1 MSSFN
6 NLKQPL
12 NSPLGVRGL
21 ELFFMKNPI
30 STYRFQFNKDFTL
43 KDAEK
48 LIPYLQK
55 SGIKTIYASP
65 VFEAVKG
72 STHGYDVTNPLR
84 INPEI
89 GTDQDFKNLVEKLHE
104 KGMDWV
110 QDIVPNHM
118 AFSPENPW
126 IYDILEK
133 GKDSAYYD
141 FFDILED
148 HPDKNL
154 NQKLML
160 PFFGKPLKQLIEDG
174 ELSIGYDDKGFILNY
189 FDSRYPLSVPAYP
202 KLLEAENNV
211 HIPKS
216 VAEFLN
222 AGRNNKNFDELRQK
236 LFVDYSGSEQ
246 TKNYIDECLH
256 TANNNS
262 VRLKAIIDSLYYY
275 PSFWKGTETKI
286 NFRRFFTINGLICV
300 NIQHEHVFEAT
311 HKLIARWIRKGLI
324 DGLRI
329 DHIDGL
335 FHPGQYLERL
345 RKMAGEGT
353 YIVVEKILEKDEEI
367 PADWPVEGTTGYD
380 FLGMVNNLLTNPEKG
395 PFFYEYYNEWI
406 DKTDDFDDIFYKKN
420 SFILYNRLKG
430 ELDNLTRECSALETV
445 SKMNVEPGSIKSAI
459 GEFLVFCPIYKIYRS
474 PSKFSDH
481 EKSMVSEIIGQA
493 AKKKPALEKPL
504 KMLEDL
510 FLLKLS
516 DSGDEQQKIDH
527 FFRRCMQFTGPLM
540 AKGIEDT
547 AFYSYNPFICHNEV
561 GDSPSYF
568 GIRTETFHNYM
579 KERLDKYPLTMN
591 TIASHDTKRGE
602 DARARLNV
610 LSDVPETWMAATK
623 EWYRLN
629 LELKQFDGGR
639 EIPTPNDEYLIYQVL
654 CAHLPMD
661 AKIDESFKGRLEEYL
676 VKAMREAKVN
686 SSWSDPDELYENK
699 TLAFVRKI
707 LSPGASF
714 PESFLRF
721 METIIPHGITN
732 SITQLIL
739 KNTAPGVPD
748 TFQGTEIW
756 NLSFVDPDNRR
767 PVDFEKLAA
776 DLAWIQK
783 NYKNDAAKLAEGLW
797 RQPLNGQ
804 LKQWINWLTLHE
816 RIQYPELFQKGSY
829 VPLEVSGKY
838 KKHIIAFHR
847 NFENEHLIVVLP
859 LNTASM
865 PAHPN
870 WESTQVELP
879 EMNVA
884 ALENRLT
891 RQSFKAGEKLIV
903 QDLFAGVP
911 FGVLRD
917 V

>member
-1 MSSFN
+1 MN
-6 NLKQPL
+6 
-12 NSPLGVRGL
+12 
-21 ELFFMKNPI
+21 NPI

-43 KDAEK
+43 KDAER
-48 LIPYLQK
+48 LIPYLRK

-89 GTDQDFKNLVEKLHE
+89 GTEQEFETLVEKLHE
-104 KGMDWV
+104 NGMSWV

-126 IYDILEK
+126 IYDVLEK
-133 GKDSAYYD
+133 GKDSAHYD

-148 HPDKNL
+148 HPDENL
-154 NQKLML
+154 NRKLML
-160 PFFGKPLKQLIEDG
+160 PFFGKPLRQLIEDD
-174 ELSIGYDDKGFILNY
+174 ELSISFDEDGFKLNY
-189 FDSRYPLSVPAYP
+189 FDSNYPLSVPAYP
-202 KLLEAENNV
+202 KLLEAEKSV

-216 VAEFLN
+216 VAAFLN
-222 AGRNNKNFDELRQK
+222 AGRNIKNFTELQKK
-236 LFVDYSGSEQ
+236 LFVEYSDSVQ

-256 TANNNS
+256 TANNDKE
-262 VRLKAIIDSLYYY
+262 RLKSIIDALFYY
-275 PSFWKGTETKI
+275 PSFWKDTESKI
-286 NFRRFFTINGLICV
+286 NYRRFFTINGLICV
-300 NIQHEHVFEAT
+300 NVQHKHVFDAT
-311 HKLIARWIRKGLI
+311 HKLIANWVKRGLI

-335 FHPGQYLERL
+335 FNPGEYLERL
-345 RKMAGEGT
+345 RELAGEDT

-406 DKTDDFDDIFYKKN
+406 DKTDDFEDVFYKKN

-430 ELDNLTRECSALETV
+430 ELDNLTRECTSLGAVLKTKTDEGML
-445 SKMNVEPGSIKSAI
+445 KKAI
-459 GEFLVFCPIYKIYRS
+459 GEFLVFCPVYKIYRS
-474 PSKFSDH
+474 PSKFTNH
-481 EKSMVSEIIGQA
+481 EKTMVSEIIGQA
-493 AKKKPALEKPL
+493 AEKNPALAKPL
-504 KMLEDL
+504 RLLEDL
-510 FLLKLS
+510 FLLKLPGTENEVPET
-516 DSGDEQQKIDH
+516 DR

-568 GIRTETFHNYM
+568 GIRTSTFHNYM
-579 KERLDKYPLTMN
+579 KERLEKQPLTMN
-591 TIASHDTKRGE
+591 AISTHDTKRGE

-623 EWYRLN
+623 EWYELN
-629 LELKQFDGGR
+629 RELKQFDGGK

-661 AKIDESFKGRLEEYL
+661 AKIGDSFINRLEEYL

-686 SSWSDPDELYENK
+686 SSWSDPDEFYESE
-699 TLAFVRKI
+699 TIAFVRKI
-707 LSPGASF
+707 LSSDSKFPAS
-714 PESFLRF
+714 LKRF
-721 METIIPHGITN
+721 MEEIVPHGITN

-739 KNTAPGVPD
+739 KNTVPGVPD
-748 TFQGTEIW
+748 TFRGTEEW

-767 PVDFEKLAA
+767 AVDFEKLSAN
-776 DLAWIQK
+776 LGWIIK
-783 NYKNDAAKLAEGLW
+783 NYETDAAGLAESLW
-797 RQPLNGQ
+797 HQPLDGQ
-804 LKQWINWLTLHE
+804 LKQWVSWLTLNE
-816 RIQYPELFQKGSY
+816 RIQYPELFQKGDY
-829 VPLEVSGKY
+829 TPLKVSGKY

-847 NFENEHLIVVLP
+847 KFGDQNLIVVLP
-859 LNTASM
+859 LNTAGM
-865 PAHPN
+865 PVNPN
-870 WESTQVELP
+870 WEDTQVEFLETDIP
-879 EMNVA
+879 

-891 RQSFKAGEKLIV
+891 KQIVEVGKALNV
-903 QDLFAGVP
+903 QDFFDVIP
-911 FGVLRD
+911 FGVLR
-917 V
+917 VE